1 MIKSFLTKTLI
12 NRFVVLIL
20 AAVLIGSSLV
30 LLSSCKENSVEAP
43 MDPMAYDTWTI
54 NGKAYPATE
63 PLRVRQGDT
72 VRVRFMNI
80 SNGVHPMHLHGHD
93 FKVVAV
99 DGWPVANP
107 QMRNTVT
114 VAPGEILDIEFVADN
129 PGIWAFHC
137 HELHHA
143 EQGMFTFV
151 LYEGF
156 SLPKASHALQIPK
169 DIVGQTAYASEK
181 LFKINSTNAD
191 PIPWTGQIKEYT
203 LTASP
208 IQWEIK
214 SGTVTQAYAFNG
226 KVPGPEIRVN
236 IGDSVR
242 VTVINNLSEP
252 TSIHWHGINRIA
264 WTDDGV
270 APITQVPIPPGGS
283 KVYKFFVDRAGS
295 FMYHPHFLPNEAS
308 QVDKGMYGPIIVEPQ
323 QKSYTKEYTMMLGGW
338 IVKQQ
343 TGGGGH

>member
-1 MIKSFLTKTLI
+1 MLKSLI

-30 LLSSCKENSVEAP
+30 LLSSCESTMESPMEAP
-43 MDPMAYDTWTI
+43 MDEMAYNTWTI
-54 NGKAYPATE
+54 NGKAYPDTE
-63 PLRVRQGDT
+63 PLRVRKGDT

-80 SNGVHPMHLHGHD
+80 SNGLHPMHLHGHD

-99 DGWPVANP
+99 DGWPVVNP
-107 QMRNTVT
+107 QLRNTVP

-143 EQGMFTFV
+143 DQGMITVV

-156 SLPKASHALQIPK
+156 SLPKGFNPL
-169 DIVGQTAYASEK
+169 
-181 LFKINSTNAD
+181 NSIREENPQKVSLNAAFNL
-191 PIPWTGQIKEYT
+191 PRSGGEQMNTVQWTGQTKTYT
-203 LTASP
+203 FVARPT
-208 IQWEIK
+208 QWEIK
-214 SGTVTQAYAFNG
+214 KGMTTEAFAFNG
-226 KVPGPEIRVN
+226 TVPGPEIRVN

-252 TSIHWHGINRIA
+252 TSIHWHGINRIE
-264 WTDDGV
+264 WIHDGV
-270 APITQVPIPPGGS
+270 APVTQAVIPPGGNH
-283 KVYKFFVDRAGS
+283 VYPFFVDRAGS

-338 IVKQQ
+338 IVK
-343 TGGGGH
+343 

>member
-1 MIKSFLTKTLI
+1 MEENMLKSYI
-12 NRFVVLIL
+12 SRFGVSIIV
-20 AAVLIGSSLV
+20 AVLISSTIV
-30 LLSSCKENSVEAP
+30 FLLSCKENSVDADV
-43 MDPMAYDTWTI
+43 MSYDTWTI

-93 FKVVAV
+93 FKVVAI
-99 DGWPVANP
+99 DGYPVQNATL
-107 QMRNTVT
+107 RNTVPIT
-114 VAPGEILDIEFVADN
+114 PGEIIDIEFIANN

-137 HELHHA
+137 HEFHHA

-156 SLPKASHALQIPK
+156 SLPKANLALQILK
-169 DIVGQTAYASEK
+169 DNVGQTTLASEK
-181 LFKINSTNAD
+181 SHTINSTLAD
-191 PIPWTGQIKEYT
+191 TIPWTGQIREYT

-214 SGTVTQAYAFNG
+214 SGKVTQAYAFNG

-283 KVYKFFVDRAGS
+283 RVYRFFVDRAGS
-295 FMYHPHFLPNEAS
+295 FMYHPHFLSNEAS
-308 QVDKGMYGPIIVEPQ
+308 QVDKGLYGPIIVEPRQ
-323 QKSYTKEYTMMLGGW
+323 RTYTKEYIMMLGGW
-338 IVKQQ
+338 IVKQN

>member
-1 MIKSFLTKTLI
+1 MKKFLFQKLTLS
-12 NRFVVLIL
+12 L
-20 AAVLIGSSLV
+20 AAVFIISTIV
-30 LLSSCKENSVEAP
+30 LLSSCKEKSVDVPLEV
-43 MDPMAYDTWTI
+43 MSYDTWTI

-156 SLPKASHALQIPK
+156 SLPKANQALQIPK
-169 DIVGQTAYASEK
+169 DIVGQTTHASEK
-181 LFKINSTNAD
+181 PLTINSTQAD
-191 PIPWTGQIKEYT
+191 TIPWTGQVRDYT

-270 APITQVPIPPGGS
+270 APITQVPIPPGGR
-283 KVYKFFVDRAGS
+283 KIYQFFVDRPGS
-295 FMYHPHFLPNEAS
+295 FMYHPHFMSNEAS
-308 QVDKGMYGPIIVEPQ
+308 QVDKGLYGPIIVEQ
-323 QKSYTKEYTMMLGGW
+323 RQKTYTKEYTMMLGGW

-343 TGGGGH
+343 TGGGH